1 MKFLP
6 SVRNRKGSAARR
18 SSSCRRLVA
27 EPLEARLALDA
38 HSLDF
43 GGQSTGDQLPAGAIR
58 FFLSERGVG
67 ESPTVA
73 NPTIHM
79 ELGETATLY
88 LWMQLPSGTGLYGA
102 GVTVVSATSGVL
114 QSLGTSVYEP
124 TPGSRWLSRPN
135 SWGTLES
142 YTAGDILGQP
152 AAYTFSP
159 RDMSMPSEQL
169 LDPSYDPETGS
180 YLFGTIDI
188 LAANVGETDLVMEVG
203 TFAVAPWQPGD
214 YMSPDL
220 PIYFGVGDEAV
231 HGFDTLTT
239 GSLAD
244 ARVVVTGETAAARV
258 VADYYEANV
267 VWTSVVEIPASA
279 GVLANDQLPPAAAVE
294 LVAPPRMGT
303 LQLNADGS
311 FQYTVPKRS
320 DWPTHLYGKSHV
332 NESFAYRVNA
342 PDGTSGLARVTLR
355 LNAGLVAVDDNLAMD
370 VRVEPFKRLDREIIW
385 NDLWFT
391 QAFWATRLE
400 IVSPPENGQ
409 ITYHYGEFGEYTPNL
424 GFRGRDRF
432 TYGLTDG
439 VNATTATVF
448 IDVTYENRAPVAAAD
463 EIEVRYDEFIEP
475 ELLLANDSDPDGD
488 VLSWDSV
495 RIVDGPQHGTLT
507 KFPGSLLYQAAS
519 TFTGVDSF
527 SYVVDDGMEESNVVT
542 VTLRVSPPPAQEDD
556 MEETPNEAVGCP
568 NDNFAPGGLGA
579 RLQAALCGIQA
590 GGFEPGLVDQVVV
603 GDLVIGG
610 DVDQGWAGNIIG
622 VDVHLQLNGNAAEAI
637 TPRVANRV
645 QARRRVA
652 VDVIAADEHFGRSPL
667 AVETR
672 TERRGARRIGRR

>member
-1 MKFLP
+1 MKLRAPFW
-6 SVRNRKGSAARR
+6 NRKASAKRR
-18 SSSCRRLVA
+18 SSARRRLAA
-27 EPLEARLALDA
+27 EPLETRLALDA
-38 HSLDF
+38 DSADA
-43 GGQSTGDQLPAGAIR
+43 GGSYAVDELPEGAIR
-58 FFLSERGVG
+58 FFLSERGIG
-67 ESPTVA
+67 EGPVVE
-73 NPTIHM
+73 NPAIDM
-79 ELGETATLY
+79 ELGETKTLY
-88 LWMQLPSGTGLYGA
+88 VWMQLPESARILTVGLNLIAATA
-102 GVTVVSATSGVL
+102 GVVVPTAAEIYEAEPKARWMGTTLTSFG
-114 QSLGTSVYEP
+114 
-124 TPGSRWLSRPN
+124 
-135 SWGTLES
+135 WG
-142 YTAGDILGQP
+142 APGDIL
-152 AAYTFSP
+152 AEMTAVTISP
-159 RDMSMPSEQL
+159 LNYALSETQGA
-169 LDPSYDPETGS
+169 DPSYDAASGA
-180 YLFGTIDI
+180 YLFGSITVTASRI
-188 LAANVGETDLVMEVG
+188 GQTDLFFENGPKKTVQAGMYGYGLPVHFGAGDDSVLGNDVYARSQVPDGEIRVG
-203 TFAVAPWQPGD
+203 LSQSTLILQHDQYEFVAYSG
-214 YMSPDL
+214 S
-220 PIYFGVGDEAV
+220 V
-231 HGFDTLTT
+231 HDV
-239 GSLAD
+239 S
-244 ARVVVTGETAAARV
+244 AA
-258 VADYYEANV
+258 E
-267 VWTSVVEIPASA
+267 
-279 GVLANDQLPPAAAVE
+279 GVLANDAMPADATLELVVAPRFGSVE
-294 LVAPPRMGT
+294 LG
-303 LQLNADGS
+303 ADGR
-311 FQYTVPKRS
+311 FRYTTPQANMVPQ
-320 DWPTHLYGKSHV
+320 SHRTRHELV
-332 NESFAYRVNA
+332 DGFVYRVVST
-342 PDGTSGLARVTLR
+342 DGASTLGSASIRLVAGLA
-355 LNAGLVAVDDNLAMD
+355 AVDDYLAMD
-370 VRVEPFKRLDREIIW
+370 TRTEPIKRLDREIVN

-391 QAFWATRLE
+391 QAFWATQLE

-432 TYGLTDG
+432 TYRLTDG

-463 EIEVRYDEFIEP
+463 EIEVRYEEFIEP

-519 TFTGVDSF
+519 TFSGVDSF

-637 TPRVANRV
+637 TPRVASRV